1 MPAVALRT
9 LQEFASK
16 TLDYLGNRRQGLLVP
31 VVLND
36 GRWDGSGD
44 QGD

>member
-1 MPAVALRT
+1 MPGVALRT
-9 LQEFASK
+9 PLEFASK

-31 VVLND
+31 VVLNN
-36 GRWDGSGD
+36 GRWDDSGD